1 MEGIN
6 TLLTIVF
13 LLLLAFIGLLRAQ
26 TLLGVVACFI
36 LLTLVSYMTLYMFR
50 LN

>member
-6 TLLTIVF
+6 TFLMIIF
-13 LLLLAFIGLLRAQ
+13 LLLIAFIGLIRAQ
-26 TLLGVVACFI
+26 TLLGVIACFI
-36 LLTLVSYMTLYMFR
+36 LLTLISYMTLYMFR